1 MGLFKPDLYRN
12 FALGFALGAVLV
24 GVSVADN
31 WQTDLASPA
40 QAATVADKSSG
51 E

>member
-24 GVSVADN
+24 GVGVVDN
-31 WQTDLASPA
+31 WHADMATPA
-40 QAATVADKSSG
+40 QAATAMDNLSS

>member
-24 GVSVADN
+24 GVQVGPEVWAEIV
-31 WQTDLASPA
+31 PEA
-40 QAATVADKSSG
+40 QASTVAAPGSR
-51 E
+51 